1 MRIFTTMFKRAAC
14 VLCCLCALAY
24 ARSTPTLTAQALTAS
39 KQDPLGQSAT
49 TLLPTM
55 TPESNL
61 TQNSFFT
68 HRYTTRFDKP
78 NEIKVMGL
86 YGESSVNA
94 AASRYSGG
102 AIAYDGI
109 IDRYPLGAFVGYA
122 YGQSLSP
129 ALAST
134 QLLTLG
140 IFSDVFIENHHIQAF
155 AAQGFQASYT
165 NKSEQSLAS
174 RLDDWIFA
182 SSTNALLSYGY
193 VFVLGSSSFLETY
206 ARYNLHA
213 LFPISSQ
220 GSVMSPYML
229 RTNIDLGVLFT
240 QFLGRHITLSLA
252 PAFRQDVGVIG
263 VDRLARPLV
272 TSPNG
277 ELIIALPDSKYHSYG
292 LLSLGLEW
300 RATQT
305 CTIALKAHGIYTNS
319 AYLYSGN
326 LGVRILF

>member
-24 ARSTPTLTAQALTAS
+24 APDLHLRPTAQALTAS

-109 IDRYPLGAFVGYA
+109 IDKIPTWGVCGLCVWAE
-122 YGQSLSP
+122 SLP
-129 ALAST
+129 
-134 QLLTLG
+134 
-140 IFSDVFIENHHIQAF
+140 
-155 AAQGFQASYT
+155 
-165 NKSEQSLAS
+165 
-174 RLDDWIFA
+174 
-182 SSTNALLSYGY
+182 
-193 VFVLGSSSFLETY
+193 GSC
-206 ARYNLHA
+206 LHA
-213 LFPISSQ
+213 
-220 GSVMSPYML
+220 
-229 RTNIDLGVLFT
+229 
-240 QFLGRHITLSLA
+240 A
-252 PAFRQDVGVIG
+252 PNTWDF
-263 VDRLARPLV
+263 
-272 TSPNG
+272 
-277 ELIIALPDSKYHSYG
+277 
-292 LLSLGLEW
+292 
-300 RATQT
+300 
-305 CTIALKAHGIYTNS
+305 
-319 AYLYSGN
+319 
-326 LGVRILF
+326 